1 MVENEEPDNKQM
13 KSKWKV
19 KCVQKEPGK
28 KTKGLKTRK
37 QGEKNG
43 VKQNERIES
52 EEKSSKDK
60 NKQWK

>member
-28 KTKGLKTRK
+28 KTKGLKELRAKKRT
-37 QGEKNG
+37 
-43 VKQNERIES
+43 VKTKINSES
-52 EEKSSKDK
+52 KT
-60 NKQWK
+60 NKRSDVTT